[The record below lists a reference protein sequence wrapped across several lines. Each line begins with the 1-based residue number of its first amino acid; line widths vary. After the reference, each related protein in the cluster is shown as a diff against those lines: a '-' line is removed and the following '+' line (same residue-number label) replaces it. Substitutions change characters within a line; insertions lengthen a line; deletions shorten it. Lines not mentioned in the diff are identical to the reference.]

1 MLRSSELPAYQSK
14 RWTNLIGSNFFRR
27 CIKSDFVMCVNKR
40 CLIPKYI
47 KMVHWLYEQNR
58 MVTLTEVAKFM
69 NVTLSGVHHYIK
81 SVRKFD
87 NIFQVRISQIDI
99 ANRKQYAIRV
109 LAIKP
114 YRLVSGRPPVLADD
128 SQYDFEKSTLSMSD
142 IWRELVGKS
151 WDKISLFV

>member
-1 MLRSSELPAYQSK
+1 M
-14 RWTNLIGSNFFRR
+14 
-27 CIKSDFVMCVNKR
+27 
-40 CLIPKYI
+40 PKYI

-81 SVRKFD
+81 SARKFD
-87 NIFQVRISQIDI
+87 NIFQMRISQIDI
-99 ANRKQYAIRV
+99 ANRKQFAIRV

-128 SQYDFEKSTLSMSD
+128 SQHDFEKSSLSMSD

-151 WDKISLFV
+151 WDKISLSV